1 MWIEDDTTKK
11 SNMIDR
17 ILTAKDIYNKNR
29 YKEPKFIYLGYSEY
43 QELLE
48 SQDPLLIRKD
58 TAKLQYLV
66 AGLVVYVVNLN
77 SHFHVTG

>member
-1 MWIEDDTTKK
+1 
-11 SNMIDR
+11 MIDR
-17 ILTAKDIYNKNR
+17 ILEAKDIYNISR

-43 QELLE
+43 HELLT
-48 SQDPLLIRKD
+48 SRSPLLVMKE